1 MNKNLKSLLAAAVAV
16 FVSGGCCS
24 SRHVEQWEYKVVAGG
39 NANVANAMN
48 SAEKQEGFL
57 NAQGK
62 EGWIFVQEEGGTFY
76 FKRPKR

>member
-1 MNKNLKSLLAAAVAV
+1 MNENLKSLLAAAVAV
-16 FVSGGCCS
+16 FVSGGCCT

-39 NANVANAMN
+39 NANVAKGMN

-62 EGWIFVQEEGGTFY
+62 EGWIFVQEEGGIVLF
-76 FKRPKR
+76 